1 MCRVRRLHPLAW
13 YRTNHTFP
21 WLRMWTVSC
30 ASPSLGGVLRYHDN
44 GVSAQVDHLRQRL
57 AEALRQAASAQGGS
71 PRRTRAL
78 SSAPA
83 TTTSQSSSPARTEQQ
98 HRRDVHH
105 TAGRAEPADPMA
117 GEDTGAQPLQALL
130 SQSAHAATAAEVAPL
145 TPQHPSKARRSQQL
159 TPLPPRHHRPRSHLQ
174 HSEAPDIL
182 QAVSTQVCAPIVLE
196 RTPSSGSH
204 DRRRMQLSA
213 SGAHSRSAAS
223 PSIAGAGAVRK
234 ARTYE
239 AR

>member
-204 DRRRMQLSA
+204 DRRYGRGSVHA
-213 SGAHSRSAAS
+213 AYGRDTCAHTLRSCLTC
-223 PSIAGAGAVRK
+223 V
-234 ARTYE
+234 TWLN
-239 AR
+239 